1 MLTELRIRN
10 FALIEELSLECHS
23 GFHILTGET
32 GAGKSILIDAIA
44 LLIGGRSSLDLIRSD
59 ADEAVLEAVFSIPPA
74 HQLRTQLRENGVLAD
89 GETELIVRRV
99 ISRTGRNRV
108 TLNGQ
113 LATVQLLQ
121 ALAGTLVDIHGQ
133 HDQQSLLSA
142 QAQLDIV
149 DAFGRL
155 GDLRRDYRQAYERWR
170 ARRRELDDTLRAL
183 EQRRQQEDLLRFQHQ
198 ELTDAAVGEREETTL
213 TSERQRL
220 AHAQRLSELSQMVYE
235 LLYGEEG
242 AVVGRLTTARQS
254 LKDLAAIDD
263 TLRSWGEI
271 CERASVE
278 LRDLAREAQ
287 GYARQLEQDGDRLH
301 DVESRLDL
309 IQRLKRKYG
318 GSVEALLTRRR
329 ELSLQLADIDQGET
343 RVTQLRTAVED
354 DRSSLALLGQKLA
367 KERKR
372 AASKLDS
379 RVGEELAALQMNHTR
394 FQVELH
400 PLEGDEPYGPTGPHR
415 AEFLFSAN
423 PGEPLLPLAR
433 VASGG
438 ELSRVM
444 LAMKSVLADT
454 DHVPILIFDEVDAGV
469 GGAVAAVMG
478 RRLKALS
485 RYHQVFCITHLP
497 QIASQADVHLF
508 LQKKVVKGRTV
519 TQVRRLDEVGH
530 EAEVARMLGGTEI
543 TKAVRDTAA
552 EMIEAAQRSK

>member
-113 LATVQLLQ
+113 LTTVQLLQ

-155 GDLRRDYRQAYERWR
+155 GDLRRDYRQAYERWQ
-170 ARRRELDDTLRAL
+170 ARRRELDDALRAL

-198 ELTDAAVGEREETTL
+198 ELTDAAVGEREEATL

-220 AHAQRLSELSQMVYE
+220 AHAQRLSELSQRVYE

-271 CERASVE
+271 CERVSVE

-301 DVESRLDL
+301 TVESRLDL

-318 GSVEALLTRRR
+318 GSVEALLTRRQ
-329 ELSLQLADIDQGET
+329 ELSMQLADLDQGET
-343 RVTQLRTAVED
+343 RITQLRTAVED

-400 PLEGDEPYGPTGPHR
+400 LLEGDEPYGPTGPHR

-423 PGEPLLPLAR
+423 PGEPR
-433 VASGG
+433 SRQGASCP
-438 ELSRVM
+438 
-444 LAMKSVLADT
+444 A
-454 DHVPILIFDEVDAGV
+454 
-469 GGAVAAVMG
+469 
-478 RRLKALS
+478 
-485 RYHQVFCITHLP
+485 
-497 QIASQADVHLF
+497 
-508 LQKKVVKGRTV
+508 
-519 TQVRRLDEVGH
+519 
-530 EAEVARMLGGTEI
+530 
-543 TKAVRDTAA
+543 
-552 EMIEAAQRSK
+552 

>member
-59 ADEAVLEAVFSIPPA
+59 ADEAVLEAAFSIPPTHA
-74 HQLRTQLRENGVLAD
+74 LRAQLRENGMLAD

-155 GDLRRDYRQAYERWR
+155 GDLRIEYRQAHERWW

-198 ELTDAAVGEREETTL
+198 ELTDAAIGEHEEATL

-220 AHAQRLSELSQMVYE
+220 AHAHRLSELSQMVYD

-242 AVVGRLTTARQS
+242 AAVSRLTTARQS
-254 LKDLAAIDD
+254 LKDLVAIDD
-263 TLRSWGEI
+263 NLRSWGEI

-278 LRDLAREAQ
+278 LRDLAREVQ
-287 GYARQLEQDGDRLH
+287 GYSRQLEQDGDRLQT
-301 DVESRLDL
+301 VESRLDL

-318 GSVEALLTRRR
+318 GSVEALLTRQQ
-329 ELSLQLADIDQGET
+329 ELSMQLADLDQGET
-343 RVTQLRTAVED
+343 RITQLRTAVED

-379 RVGEELAALQMNHTR
+379 RVGEELAALKMNHTR

-400 PLEGDEPYGPTGPHR
+400 PLEGDEPYGPTGPSR

-454 DHVPILIFDEVDAGV
+454 DQVPILIFDEVDAGV

-478 RRLKALS
+478 RRLKTLS

-508 LQKKVVKGRTV
+508 IQKKVVKGRTV
-519 TQVRRLDEVGH
+519 TQVRQLDEAGH